1 MGSPPEYD
9 AKADLI
15 DAVARAIG
23 VAHEEL
29 WPIRRS
35 NQPRLPAEM
44 MYSRAAA
51 AALTVA
57 REAVERMETP
67 EGVGDDEGWGE
78 YRHAVLEALGG
89 AEPQSR
95 EP

>member
-9 AKADLI
+9 AKADLV
-15 DAVARAIG
+15 DQVARAIG

-29 WPIRRS
+29 WPVRRS
-35 NQPRLPAEM
+35 SQPHLPAEV

-57 REAVERMETP
+57 RKAVERMEP
-67 EGVGDDEGWGE
+67 PDGDASSEDWEA
-78 YRHAVLEALGG
+78 YRIAVLRVLGG
-89 AEPQSR
+89 T
-95 EP
+95 